1 MIYKVGTDNI
11 ITEATNR
18 LSARLKS
25 KYGEDSVVL
34 VTKNKDGS
42 FETQGDINKLK
53 DNYKVKITGHVKDIG
68 DDATMEGNTQ
78 QQIATDLKTILP
90 EHPPRK
96 VSVTGCHS
104 DKCDDSGTSFV
115 SNLKESLQT
124 KGIPTEVEGHKGYVG
139 MNDEGVLMEGDKVPE
154 DRRMMEK
161 GDTTE
166 QEKIELE
173 EEDSRLNKLEEKI
186 RNERVESR
194 KMLRLLEVKLE
205 KAVEKWRDGRRLI
218 YKFRKRLSEID
229 EELIDAR
236 IAIKMFKISK
246 KFKHME
252 QAQKYFD
259 QQFELRRQTKAEMD
273 KYTTNEEEVSALSQ
287 QFTDRHNEHLKEK
300 VALKEVIYAEEEN
313 TRQKLENMREDIKKE
328 ERQEQGLLAES
339 DKKNK
344 EKLKT
349 TLHAL
354 EEEIEAIRQK
364 KRALLKDNLLT
375 KMIGLQRTQ
384 TGDELTKSL
393 FEEIKKYREEE
404 VEKWM
409 DKVDSVSETPETTYR
424 ELKSQSKRVKDLE
437 SEISYV
443 EGLLKQKSR
452 NKFEQQRRL
461 NTLKGKLK
469 KEHMRSAFDEGALSM
484 PDFIFNEVSPLVGVA
499 IEEIDATRDQI
510 ENTELK
516 LTEQNKTMDKLEE
529 KFQKVAGNQEAQN
542 ADDDNNT
549 LREAAQQSIIRQEE
563 DEAVDELLKDIVI
576 AEGNKTIVLTTIERY
591 DEGVKEIEGLVKKE
605 TKESNKRKLEIRL
618 DNLRQVRERA
628 VIMQLNANQEQHEQ
642 IQTIKDLKESLK
654 ETLTIGGFSI
664 PGRKSEPQ
672 EEKRIEAIEEA
683 NSKFVER
690 YIKKKGFV
698 LDLNTKGTKLDA
710 LKRLTS
716 QRFEEEYTELV
727 VDKILKGIWIGVDD
741 KEFYRDQI
749 LNSDNDISV
758 RLDAMSRVKR
768 MLKRTNE
775 LRENRTIKRGGN
787 VEKQKQ
793 REVITNEGL
802 EGEETSR
809 VAQENEQDF
818 SKKEVEYQELT
829 QEERLAQEEEKLAQE
844 ERLTPEEYAESPE
857 EKKER
862 EKEESEKL
870 VEMLEQQYARNNQEY
885 REKQK
890 EALIKQQQQ
899 AQENILAE
907 EEELSQPVNFEK
919 YKLKYNN
926 IKVKAFSQAMIRA
939 KIPMSYGGKHAAYHR
954 MVDGKKSSYT
964 MPLHPGTLIDAVY
977 IKILQNELKL
987 NMRTM
992 KSLGVVFNEIDPT
1005 STSSSAKKQA
1015 STSSGLQK
1023 THRKTKTQQKTNDK
1037 DGDRASGGKS
1047 KEQSSTKQDDSANP
1061 AIKHNSSLIIQIAND
1076 QTANDMQ
1083 KKITAK
1089 QNKQYTTD
1097 KVVVV
1102 KKNNGKLEITQ
1113 GQARNLTGNLEVQV
1127 IGHGEQVDGINK
1139 LEGLNSDAV
1148 VEIIQRFIPQAAELT
1163 TIFLMSCY
1171 SDSCLN
1177 GKSSLVQEVKARFEH
1192 FVDVVGYKGRV
1203 NVDNDGNP
1211 EIVTNDRPGMAPSDI
1226 DSLKQK
1232 ADELD
1237 QQLEKLT
1244 DKMEEIITAQ
1254 SQALDNI

>member
-1 MIYKVGTDNI
+1 
-11 ITEATNR
+11 
-18 LSARLKS
+18 
-25 KYGEDSVVL
+25 
-34 VTKNKDGS
+34 
-42 FETQGDINKLK
+42 
-53 DNYKVKITGHVKDIG
+53 
-68 DDATMEGNTQ
+68 
-78 QQIATDLKTILP
+78 
-90 EHPPRK
+90 
-96 VSVTGCHS
+96 
-104 DKCDDSGTSFV
+104 
-115 SNLKESLQT
+115 
-124 KGIPTEVEGHKGYVG
+124 
-139 MNDEGVLMEGDKVPE
+139 
-154 DRRMMEK
+154 
-161 GDTTE
+161 
-166 QEKIELE
+166 
-173 EEDSRLNKLEEKI
+173 
-186 RNERVESR
+186 
-194 KMLRLLEVKLE
+194 
-205 KAVEKWRDGRRLI
+205 
-218 YKFRKRLSEID
+218 
-229 EELIDAR
+229 
-236 IAIKMFKISK
+236 
-246 KFKHME
+246 
-252 QAQKYFD
+252 
-259 QQFELRRQTKAEMD
+259 
-273 KYTTNEEEVSALSQ
+273 
-287 QFTDRHNEHLKEK
+287 
-300 VALKEVIYAEEEN
+300 
-313 TRQKLENMREDIKKE
+313 
-328 ERQEQGLLAES
+328 
-339 DKKNK
+339 
-344 EKLKT
+344 
-349 TLHAL
+349 
-354 EEEIEAIRQK
+354 
-364 KRALLKDNLLT
+364 
-375 KMIGLQRTQ
+375 
-384 TGDELTKSL
+384 L

-926 IKVKAFSQAMIRA
+926 ITSFLLKSCSFSCATLL
-939 KIPMSYGGKHAAYHR
+939 
-954 MVDGKKSSYT
+954 VSSPSNPSFVIT
-964 MPLHPGTLIDAVY
+964 SLCFCFSTL
-977 IKILQNELKL
+977 
-987 NMRTM
+987 
-992 KSLGVVFNEIDPT
+992 P
-1005 STSSSAKKQA
+1005 
-1015 STSSGLQK
+1015 
-1023 THRKTKTQQKTNDK
+1023 
-1037 DGDRASGGKS
+1037 
-1047 KEQSSTKQDDSANP
+1047 P
-1061 AIKHNSSLIIQIAND
+1061 
-1076 QTANDMQ
+1076 
-1083 KKITAK
+1083 
-1089 QNKQYTTD
+1089 
-1097 KVVVV
+1097 
-1102 KKNNGKLEITQ
+1102 
-1113 GQARNLTGNLEVQV
+1113 
-1127 IGHGEQVDGINK
+1127 
-1139 LEGLNSDAV
+1139 
-1148 VEIIQRFIPQAAELT
+1148 RFIVLL
-1163 TIFLMSCY
+1163 F
-1171 SDSCLN
+1171 
-1177 GKSSLVQEVKARFEH
+1177 
-1192 FVDVVGYKGRV
+1192 
-1203 NVDNDGNP
+1203 
-1211 EIVTNDRPGMAPSDI
+1211 
-1226 DSLKQK
+1226 
-1232 ADELD
+1232 
-1237 QQLEKLT
+1237 
-1244 DKMEEIITAQ
+1244 
-1254 SQALDNI
+1254 